1 MSNPFQMVA
10 DAIAFLFGLPSQTCD
25 INVGCGVQ
33 GWVAGT
39 LFAII
44 LAIIITIA
52 LSKRSGISADT
63 FLIMLVI
70 GGFISSGFGWFP
82 LWFPIAIII
91 VFLFFT
97 VDPLSIRKSHGG
109 A

>member
-10 DAIAFLFGLPSQTCD
+10 DAIAFLFGIPSQTCD

-39 LFAII
+39 LFALIISII
-44 LAIIITIA
+44 LTIA
-52 LSKRSGISADT
+52 IGSKRGSSIDV
-63 FLIMLVI
+63 FLISMVI
-70 GGFISSGFGWFP
+70 SGFIASGFGWFP
-82 LWFPIAIII
+82 LWFPIAVIIT
-91 VFLFFT
+91 FLFFT
-97 VDPLSIRKSHGG
+97 VDPLGIRKSHGG